1 MQGVRGSSP
10 RSSTNR
16 DETADQSPLAGA
28 AGGVPSPRTHVTEID
43 RDRADHRAERRATRI
58 ERYDPAAI
66 EPRWQARWAEL
77 GLYETDLDD
86 DVAAASSTC

>member
-16 DETADQSPLAGA
+16 DETADHPPLAGA
-28 AGGVPSPRTHVTEID
+28 AGGVPSPEDHVTD
-43 RDRADHRAERRATRI
+43 TAETHDPATRTRI
-58 ERYDPAAI
+58 ERYDPSAI

-77 GLYETDLDD
+77 EMYETDL
-86 DVAAASSTC
+86 STSRGRSTTS